1 MRYLRMMESAG
12 ISQTAATARKAAI
25 AATEGIADRCKEVF
39 YELFDI
45 SKKEEFFM
53 GSVQVGDATGDKL
66 LYIGDGI
73 ESWENC
79 AKNGRLDE
87 FQRAIDRGEKVKYVF
102 FYNVEINPY
111 RLSLVRKEGEVSEYE
126 SAFTYSKE
134 KKEEILNMIRAAAGR
149 IEDMGGVLELGFVS
163 NYSKPRSSSHLQ
175 MPKRITILS
184 NTPEFE
190 KWLKFDPFNSATNN
204 YIHRIGVQFPIE
216 LNLGMEQ
223 KWKSLPGSIISD
235 FEEFCAKMKLSS
247 SSMNELSDI
256 IQKAMSDQP
265 SKEDI
270 R

>member
-12 ISQTAATARKAAI
+12 ISQAAATARKAAI
-25 AATEGIADRCKEVF
+25 AATEGIADKCKEVF

-53 GSVQVGDATGDKL
+53 GSVQAGDAGDKL

-73 ESWENC
+73 EAWENC
-79 AKNGRLDE
+79 AKNGRLDN
-87 FQRAIDRGEKVKYVF
+87 FQRAIERGEKVRYVF
-102 FYNVEINPY
+102 FYNVDINPY

-126 SAFTYSKE
+126 STFKYSKE

-149 IEDMGGVLELGFVS
+149 IEDMGGVLELGFS
-163 NYSKPRSSSHLQ
+163 SHYSKPRSSSHVQ

-184 NTPEFE
+184 NTPDFE
-190 KWLKFDPFNSATNN
+190 KWLKFDPFNGATNTK
-204 YIHRIGVQFPIE
+204 IHRIGVQFPIE

-223 KWKSLPGSIISD
+223 KWKSLPGSIIRD
-235 FEEFCAKMKLSS
+235 FEDFCAKMDLSS
-247 SSMNELSDI
+247 ASMNELTDI
-256 IQKAMSDQP
+256 IQKAMTDQP